1 MIVVGF
7 GFGGLFAAGVVL
19 KLVLKEKSVQ
29 VGLNPL
35 VVCSAALIFSLSRV
49 RGVSEWISLALGL
62 QIIHWISSCGHS
74 VESTISNFWEFQC
87 NSVVSVG
94 CRHGCRIFA

>member
-7 GFGGLFAAGVVL
+7 GFGGLFAAGVAL

-35 VVCSAALIFSLSRV
+35 VVCSVSYTHLDVYKRQDYSLDFFLWTFCRIHHFLIF
-49 RGVSEWISLALGL
+49 GDFNATALFL
-62 QIIHWISSCGHS
+62 
-74 VESTISNFWEFQC
+74 
-87 NSVVSVG
+87 
-94 CRHGCRIFA
+94 

>member
-35 VVCSAALIFSLSRV
+35 VVCSAALIFLRVFVAFLNGFPCSWSSDYSLDFFL
-49 RGVSEWISLALGL
+49 W
-62 QIIHWISSCGHS
+62 
-74 VESTISNFWEFQC
+74 TF
-87 NSVVSVG
+87 
-94 CRHGCRIFA
+94 CRIHHFLIFGDFNATVLFL

>member
-35 VVCSAALIFSLSRV
+35 VVCSAALIFLFFRV
-49 RGVSEWISLALGL
+49 FVAFLNGFPLLLVFRLFTGFLPVDIL
-62 QIIHWISSCGHS
+62 
-74 VESTISNFWEFQC
+74 
-87 NSVVSVG
+87 
-94 CRHGCRIFA
+94 